1 MKVLKRNRIT
11 ICVSFIRPIISGDG
25 DSALVFAEALEK
37 MGCKVSVVSLNP
49 YARLPLKMNLGTI
62 SILRSPYFNKFLL
75 GKIISRLVFFP
86 IVTYKIL
93 VSDTIIVYGRML
105 AYKYSLFVGKLFGKK
120 VVFRSTLM
128 DFDDISTLTLNKG
141 LEGWLNKKLFNTVD
155 YYFATTPAFAK
166 RWENAGFSP
175 RKVFES
181 PQGVN
186 ISRFSVVMQP
196 EKEALY
202 KKLNLPSDTTIICS
216 IGDLCYRKG
225 YDDIAKGL
233 SNIDKP
239 FIYIVLG
246 AKEPKKG
253 LWGQKNNAKEIAE
266 VKLIIEGLY
275 EKVRLI
281 GLVPNPEEYLKA
293 SDIYIHFSKKEGL
306 SNALQQAMACGLPMV
321 VKPIEGVPDYIL
333 YSNKNC
339 LFANNTEDLERQLN
353 KLLDNDMLRVDL
365 GLQARNLAIEKLD
378 VDRIAHQFIN
388 FIE

>member
-1 MKVLKRNRIT
+1 
-11 ICVSFIRPIISGDG
+11 
-25 DSALVFAEALEK
+25 
-37 MGCKVSVVSLNP
+37 
-49 YARLPLKMNLGTI
+49 
-62 SILRSPYFNKFLL
+62 
-75 GKIISRLVFFP
+75 
-86 IVTYKIL
+86 
-93 VSDTIIVYGRML
+93 
-105 AYKYSLFVGKLFGKK
+105 
-120 VVFRSTLM
+120 
-128 DFDDISTLTLNKG
+128 
-141 LEGWLNKKLFNTVD
+141 
-155 YYFATTPAFAK
+155 
-166 RWENAGFSP
+166 
-175 RKVFES
+175 
-181 PQGVN
+181 
-186 ISRFSVVMQP
+186 
-196 EKEALY
+196 
-202 KKLNLPSDTTIICS
+202 
-216 IGDLCYRKG
+216 
-225 YDDIAKGL
+225 L

-321 VKPIEGVPDYIL
+321 VKPIEGVPNYIL
-333 YSNKNC
+333 YSDKNC
-339 LFANNTEDLERQLN
+339 LFANNAEDLERQLN

>member
-1 MKVLKRNRIT
+1 MKIQKRNRIT

-25 DSALVFAEALEK
+25 DSALAFAEALVK
-37 MGCKVSVVSLNP
+37 ADCKVSVVSLNP
-49 YARLPLKMNLGTI
+49 YAKLPFNSSQGTI
-62 SILRSPYFNKFLL
+62 QIYRSPYFNKFLL
-75 GKIISRLVFFP
+75 GKIISRLVFLP

-93 VSDTIIVYGRML
+93 ISDTVIVYGRML
-105 AYKYSLFVGKLFGKK
+105 AYKYSLFIGKLFGKK

-141 LEGWLNKKLFNTVD
+141 LEGWLNKKLFDTVD

-166 RWENAGFSP
+166 RWEESGFNA
-175 RKVFES
+175 RKIFQN
-181 PQGVN
+181 PQGVDLN
-186 ISRFSVVMQP
+186 RFTPHSLADKASLLQ
-196 EKEALY
+196 
-202 KKLNLPSDTTIICS
+202 KLNLPQNAAIICS

-225 YDDIAKGL
+225 YDDIAKAL
-233 SNIDKP
+233 ARINKP

-266 VKLIIEGLY
+266 VKLILEGLND
-275 EKVRLI
+275 KVMLI
-281 GLVPNPEEYLKA
+281 GLLPNPEEYLKA

-321 VKPIEGVPDYIL
+321 VKPTEGVPDYIL
-333 YSNKNC
+333 YSDKNC
-339 LFANNTEDLERQLN
+339 LFANNTEELEHQVN
-353 KLLDNDMLRVDL
+353 KLLDNSKLRVDL

-378 VDRIAHQFIN
+378 VDKVAQEFIN

>member
-1 MKVLKRNRIT
+1 MKVQKRNRIT

-25 DSALVFAEALEK
+25 DSAWAFAEALVK
-37 MGCKVSVVSLNP
+37 ADCKVSVVSLNP
-49 YARLPLKMNLGTI
+49 YAKLPFNSSQGTI
-62 SILRSPYFNKFLL
+62 QIYRSPYFNKFLL

-86 IVTYKIL
+86 IVTYKVL
-93 VSDTIIVYGRML
+93 VSDTVIVYGRML
-105 AYKYSLFVGKLFGKK
+105 AYKYSLFIGKLFGKK

-128 DFDDISTLTLNKG
+128 DFDDISTLMLNKG
-141 LEGWLNKKLFNTVD
+141 LEGWLNKKLFGIVD
-155 YYFATTPAFAK
+155 FYFATTPAFAR
-166 RWENAGFSP
+166 RWKNGGFSP

-186 ISRFSVVMQP
+186 ISRFSAVAQS
-196 EKEALY
+196 EKETLCR
-202 KKLNLPSDTTIICS
+202 KLNLPNNTTIICS

-225 YDDIAKGL
+225 YDDIANALK
-233 SNIDKP
+233 SIDKP
-239 FIYIVLG
+239 FVYIVLG

-266 VKLIIEGLY
+266 VKHLLECLNDN
-275 EKVRLI
+275 VLLI
-281 GLVPNPEEYLKA
+281 GLEQNPEEYLKA

-306 SNALQQAMACGLPMV
+306 SNALQQALACGLPMV
-321 VKPIEGVPDYIL
+321 VRPIEGVPDYIL

-339 LFANNTEDLERQLN
+339 LFANSTEDLEEQLN
-353 KLLDNDMLRVDL
+353 KLLDNSKLRVDL

-378 VDRIAHQFIN
+378 VDRIAQEFVN